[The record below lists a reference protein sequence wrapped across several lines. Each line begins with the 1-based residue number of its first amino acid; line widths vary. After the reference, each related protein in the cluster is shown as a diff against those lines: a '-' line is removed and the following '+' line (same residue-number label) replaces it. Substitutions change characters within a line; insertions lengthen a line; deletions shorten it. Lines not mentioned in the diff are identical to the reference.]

1 MRYSCSWRM
10 DWEIGIFFRSTTE
23 AILIESLEL
32 KNLMNR
38 TTGEKQYTME
48 HQDWTTVVL
57 KRRNPKDS
65 KPAVD
70 SEKIRLAKLEQT
82 DDYTPPKKRVS
93 GESIQALIR
102 KRMELGL
109 TQEKADQKCSFSK
122 NTFKDIE
129 SHKSLPNQAQQ
140 SALQRHFGV
149 QLKIDHI

>member
-1 MRYSCSWRM
+1 M

-23 AILIESLEL
+23 AILNESSEL
-32 KNLMNR
+32 KNLTTR
-38 TTGEKQYTME
+38 TTEEKQYTME

-65 KPAVD
+65 KPSVD

-82 DDYTPPKKRVS
+82 DDYAPPKKRVS

-109 TQEKADQKCSFSK
+109 TQEKADQKCSFTK

>member
-1 MRYSCSWRM
+1 M

-23 AILIESLEL
+23 AILNESSEL
-32 KNLMNR
+32 KNLITR
-38 TTGEKQYTME
+38 TMREKQYTME

-82 DDYTPPKKRVS
+82 DDYAPPKKRVS

-109 TQEKADQKCSFSK
+109 TQEKADQKCSFTK

>member
-1 MRYSCSWRM
+1 M

-23 AILIESLEL
+23 AILNESSEL
-32 KNLMNR
+32 KNLITR
-38 TTGEKQYTME
+38 TMREKQYTME

-82 DDYTPPKKRVS
+82 DDYAPPKKRVS

>member
-1 MRYSCSWRM
+1 M
-10 DWEIGIFFRSTTE
+10 ITKKTH
-23 AILIESLEL
+23 
-32 KNLMNR
+32 
-38 TTGEKQYTME
+38 ME

-65 KPAVD
+65 KPHVD
-70 SEKIRLAKLEQT
+70 SERARLSKLEQS
-82 DDYTPPKKRVS
+82 DEISAPKKRVS

-109 TQEKADQKCSFSK
+109 TQEKADQKCSFPK

-129 SHKSLPNQAQQ
+129 SHKSLPTQAQQ

-149 QLKIDHI
+149 QIKIDHI

>member
-1 MRYSCSWRM
+1 M
-10 DWEIGIFFRSTTE
+10 TE
-23 AILIESLEL
+23 MVER
-32 KNLMNR
+32 NGTR
-38 TTGEKQYTME
+38 ME

-57 KRRNPKDS
+57 KRRSPKDT

-82 DDYTPPKKRVS
+82 DDYAPPKKRVS

-102 KRMELGL
+102 KRIELGL

-129 SHKSLPNQAQQ
+129 SHKSIPNSAQQ
-140 SALQRHFGV
+140 SALQRHFGIQV
-149 QLKIDHI
+149 KIDHI

>member
-1 MRYSCSWRM
+1 
-10 DWEIGIFFRSTTE
+10 
-23 AILIESLEL
+23 
-32 KNLMNR
+32 MNR
-38 TTGEKQYTME
+38 IEKTHME

-70 SEKIRLAKLEQT
+70 TEKIRLAKLEQT
-82 DDYTPPKKRVS
+82 DDYAPPKKRVS

-109 TQEKADQKCSFSK
+109 TQEKADQKCSFPK

-129 SHKSLPNQAQQ
+129 SHKSLPNSAQQ

>member
-1 MRYSCSWRM
+1 M

-32 KNLMNR
+32 KNLMTR
-38 TTGEKQYTME
+38 TTGEKQYIME

-82 DDYTPPKKRVS
+82 DDYAPPKKRVS

-109 TQEKADQKCSFSK
+109 SQEKADQKCSFSK

>member
-1 MRYSCSWRM
+1 M
-10 DWEIGIFFRSTTE
+10 
-23 AILIESLEL
+23 LIESSEL
-32 KNLMNR
+32 KNLMDRTNR
-38 TTGEKQYTME
+38 EKQYTME

-65 KPAVD
+65 KPPVD
-70 SEKIRLAKLEQT
+70 YERIRLAKLEQS
-82 DDYTPPKKRVS
+82 DEVFPPKKRVS
-93 GESIQALIR
+93 GESIQELIR
-102 KRMELGL
+102 KRIELGL
-109 TQEKADQKCSFSK
+109 TQEKADQKCSFAR